1 MNKAELIAEVHGRA
15 DVGGSIPRNAVEA
28 VVNNALGVIRE
39 ELAAGREV
47 QLYGFGKFEAADS
60 PARKGRNPRTGAP
73 LRIEARRR
81 VRFAPGKNLRQAIN
95 A

>member
-1 MNKAELIAEVHGRA
+1 MNKAELIAAVHGRT

-28 VVNNALGVIRE
+28 VVNTALGLIQE

-47 QLYGFGKFEAADS
+47 QLYGFGKFGVKDMAAR
-60 PARKGRNPRTGAP
+60 ARRNPRTGETVQAP
-73 LRIEARRR
+73 AGKR
-81 VRFAPGKNLRQAIN
+81 VRFAPGKNLKQAIN